1 VSVFALNSLITK
13 TVRSTRRIKNLSS
26 VALLSYNE
34 TSTTTVCPTLID
46 KQVEQERLQI
56 HIGKNNLKQNTLKAE
71 NKAYASSTIYGIT
84 SIQELIPHVEEAIAG
99 IKTRIHKGKNGA
111 AFKEIKMY
119 LDDIEP
125 LVAAGIACKI
135 VFDKVFSFKDA
146 DDNLLVNVAD
156 SVGTAVM
163 QECQMRYYER
173 MAPGLLH
180 ALKENYWHAA
190 CGTQQKLT
198 DVALMM
204 KRADIVWTKW
214 ARPIRV
220 KLGNLLIDTVV
231 STSGWFEDHVA
242 RNGKTTRTY
251 LVPTPL
257 FMDLKDK
264 ILAQAELFSAEQWP
278 MLIPPRPWT
287 ATNDGGYILD
297 EVMHGHDMVRRG
309 NPGRIQGEMP
319 IEFLNKVQSV
329 AYQLNPFMVHVA
341 ETLYAKGWVVGIK
354 DPKFIPHTASEPL
367 PTKPVDIDTNEVS
380 RKQYCREAAEV
391 HNRNH
396 ALVRKSCRTRMTM
409 KAVERFKDVDR
420 FYLPWSFDY
429 RGRAY
434 PIPAFLTP
442 QDTDFGKSLLRF
454 ADGSF
459 VTPEAEDWL
468 AFQVATTFGLDKAPM
483 SERLAWTK
491 DNHDLIT
498 LIAEDP
504 IDNLC
509 HWENVSEPW
518 QFLAACEEYNAC
530 VIQCTRQ
537 FTSLM
542 VATDATCSGLQILA
556 GLARDKSTAKLVNV
570 MPGDCPQD
578 AYKAVAELARPN
590 CPEQWREHID
600 RGVAKRLVM
609 TIPYNAKFKSNWNYV
624 KIALTDKDKGKGL
637 DVPTEDITAITHA
650 LREAV
655 FALFPGPKQVM
666 EWIELEVANAIGRGA
681 TELTWTTPS
690 GFVVSQ
696 KIMKPEMVRM
706 DLQLLGKVKMVT
718 VAVGDSDEV
727 DINKHKAATSPNL
740 IHSLDASLL
749 HIATLRF
756 NAPIALIHDSVL
768 CRATDMSVL
777 STIVRETYMHLFADH
792 DYLKDFAQQ
801 IGAESDPPIIGDL
814 EPETVIDS
822 TYFFC

>member
-1 VSVFALNSLITK
+1 MSEHASLAYK
-13 TVRSTRRIKNLSS
+13 ESL
-26 VALLSYNE
+26 
-34 TSTTTVCPTLID
+34 TTVSQTLID
-46 KQVEQERLQI
+46 KQVDQERLQI
-56 HIGKNNLKQNTLKAE
+56 HIGKNTLKQNTIKAE
-71 NKAYASSTIYGIT
+71 NKAYASSAIYGVS
-84 SIQELIPHVEEAIAG
+84 SIQELIPYVEAELAN

-111 AFKEIKMY
+111 AFREIKLY

-135 VFDKVFSFKDA
+135 VFDKVFSFKDE
-146 DDNLLVNVAD
+146 DDNLLINVAE
-156 SVGTAVM
+156 SVGNAVM
-163 QECQMRYYER
+163 QECQMRYYQR
-173 MAPGLLH
+173 KAPGLLKV
-180 ALKENYWHAA
+180 LKDNYWHSA

-204 KRADIVWTKW
+204 KRADITWNKW

-220 KLGNLLIDTVV
+220 KLGNILVDVV
-231 STSGWFEDHVA
+231 ISTSGWFTDYVQSVG
-242 RNGKTTRTY
+242 GKRKTY
-251 LVPTPL
+251 LVPTPQ
-257 FMDLKDK
+257 FMDMKDK

-278 MLIPPRPWT
+278 MLIPPRPW
-287 ATNDGGYILD
+287 AQDSDGGYLLD
-297 EVMHGHDMVRRG
+297 EVMRGHDMVRRG
-309 NPGRIQGEMP
+309 NPACIQGETP
-319 IEFLNKVQSV
+319 IEFLNRIQSV
-329 AYQLNPFMVHVA
+329 AYQVNPYTAHVA
-341 ETLYAKGWVVGIK
+341 QTLYAKGWVVGSK
-354 DPKFIPHTASEPL
+354 DPKFIPHTATEPL
-367 PTKPVDIDTNEVS
+367 PTKPTDIDINEVA
-380 RKQYCREAAEV
+380 RKEYCREAAEV

-409 KAVERFKDVDR
+409 KALERFKDVDR
-420 FYLPWSFDY
+420 YYLPWSFDY

-442 QDTDFGKSLLRF
+442 QDTDFGKSLIRF
-454 ADGSF
+454 AEGSY

-483 SERLAWTK
+483 AERLEWTRN
-491 DNHDLIT
+491 NHELFT
-498 LIAEDP
+498 LIATDP
-504 IDNLC
+504 IGNLSL
-509 HWENVSEPW
+509 WEGVNEPW
-518 QFLAACEEYNAC
+518 QFLAAVEEYYHC
-530 VIQCTRQ
+530 VVIADRQ
-537 FTSLM
+537 FTCLM

-556 GLARDKSTAKLVNV
+556 GLARDKSTARLVNV
-570 MPGDCPQD
+570 LPGDKPQD
-578 AYKAVAELARPN
+578 AYKAVAELAKPN
-590 CPEQWREHID
+590 CPAQWREHID

-637 DVPTEDITAITHA
+637 GVSKEDITTITHA

-655 FALFPGPKQVM
+655 FTLFPGPKQVM
-666 EWIELEVANAIGRGA
+666 EWIEAEVSNAIKRGA
-681 TELTWTTPS
+681 TELSWTTPS
-690 GFVVSQ
+690 GFVVTQ
-696 KIMKPEMVRM
+696 KIMKPDVVRM
-706 DLQLLGKVKMVT
+706 DLQLLGKVKKVT

-749 HIATLRF
+749 HLATLRF

-777 STIVRETYMHLFADH
+777 STIVRETYMHLFSDH

-801 IGAESDPPIIGDL
+801 IGAETEPPIIGDL
-814 EPETVIDS
+814 EPESVIES

>member
-1 VSVFALNSLITK
+1 M
-13 TVRSTRRIKNLSS
+13 SS
-26 VALLSYNE
+26 AALLSYNE
-34 TSTTTVCPTLID
+34 SLTTTVCPTLID

-56 HIGKNNLKQNTLKAE
+56 HLGKIALKQNTLKAE
-71 NKAYASSTIYGIT
+71 NKAYASSTIYGVT

-99 IKTRIHKGKNGA
+99 IQNRIHEGKNGV
-111 AFKEIKMY
+111 AFREIKEY
-119 LDDIEP
+119 LSDIEP

-135 VFDKVFSFKDA
+135 VFDKVFSFKDE

-163 QECQMRYYER
+163 QECQMRYYQR
-173 MAPGLLH
+173 KAPGLLRV
-180 ALKENYWHAA
+180 LKENYWHSA

-198 DVALMM
+198 DIQLMM
-204 KRADIVWTKW
+204 KRADITWKNW
-214 ARPIRV
+214 GRQLRV
-220 KLGNLLIDTVV
+220 KLGSILVDTVI
-231 STSGWFEDHVA
+231 STSGWFTDHVSRA
-242 RNGKTTRTY
+242 GKCTKTY
-251 LVPTPL
+251 LVPTPAFL
-257 FMDLKDK
+257 DTKEK

-278 MLIPPRPWT
+278 MIIPPRPWSQSS
-287 ATNDGGYILD
+287 DGGYLLD

-309 NPGRIQGEMP
+309 DPACIQGETP
-319 IEFLNKVQSV
+319 IEFLNKIQSV
-329 AYQLNPFMVHVA
+329 AYQINPFMAHVA

-409 KAVERFKDVDR
+409 KALDRFKNVER

-442 QDTDFGKSLLRF
+442 QDTDFGKSLIRF
-454 ADGSF
+454 ADGSY

-483 SERLAWTK
+483 SERLEWTK
-491 DNHDLIT
+491 ANHSLIT

-504 IDNLC
+504 IDNIC
-509 HWENVSEPW
+509 SWENASEPW

-530 VIQCTRQ
+530 IIQGTRQ

-556 GLARDKSTAKLVNV
+556 GLARDRSTARLVNV
-570 MPGDCPQD
+570 LPGDSPQD
-578 AYKAVAELARPN
+578 AYKAVAELAKPN

-624 KIALTDKDKGKGL
+624 NLALTDKSKGKGL
-637 DVPTEDITAITHA
+637 EVPKEDVTAITHA

-655 FALFPGPKQVM
+655 FTLFPGPKQVM
-666 EWIELEVANAIGRGA
+666 EWIELEVAAAIKRGA
-681 TELTWTTPS
+681 EDLVWKTPS
-690 GFVVSQ
+690 GFVVTQ
-696 KIMKPEMVRM
+696 RIMKPEVVRM
-706 DLQLLGKVKMVT
+706 DLQLLGKVKKVT
-718 VAVGDSDEV
+718 VAIGDSDEV
-727 DINKHKAATSPNL
+727 DLNKHKAATSPNL

-749 HIATLRF
+749 HLATLRF
-756 NAPIALIHDSVL
+756 DAPIALIHDSVL

-792 DYLKDFAQQ
+792 DYLRDFAAQ
-801 IGAESDPPIIGDL
+801 IGAESEPPIIGDL